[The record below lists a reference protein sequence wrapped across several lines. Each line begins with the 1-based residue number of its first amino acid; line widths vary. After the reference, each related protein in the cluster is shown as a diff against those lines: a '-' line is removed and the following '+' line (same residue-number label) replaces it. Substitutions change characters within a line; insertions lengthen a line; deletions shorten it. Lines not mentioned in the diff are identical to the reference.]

1 MRSDSI
7 GDDRGGEPAEP
18 KEPQKKK
25 DESANERTQ
34 EGEIPPDQT
43 KQGGTRPP
51 VRGEDGPSDPGS
63 REQS

>member
-1 MRSDSI
+1 MRSDGI
-7 GDDRGGEPAEP
+7 RNDTDGEPAEP
-18 KEPQKKK
+18 KEPPKKK
-25 DESANERTQ
+25 DETADERTH
-34 EGEIPPDQT
+34 EGEIPSGQT